1 MRDARDGIVRL
12 TLPDGRAVPLCLTY
26 AALDKFGHQWVID
39 QLKVVQKGK
48 AGAQQALAELLEL
61 LTGGEVVAD
70 DVMIAPVQAY
80 PLGHCLKAVI
90 ESWELAQYGPDGRSG
105 DDAPE
110 NPPSRRPTLWGRLT
124 GRP

>member
-12 TLPDGRAVPLCLTY
+12 DLPDGRSVPLCLSY
-26 AALDKFGHQWVID
+26 EALDKYGHQWVID

-48 AGAQQALAELLEL
+48 AGAQKALAELLEL
-61 LTGGEVVAD
+61 LTGGDLTAEA
-70 DVMIAPVQAY
+70 VMTAPVQAY

-105 DDAPE
+105 EDAPA
-110 NPPSRRPTLWGRLT
+110 NPQNRRLTLWARLTRRP
-124 GRP
+124 